1 MADTTHT
8 KTNPKKVT
16 ETITHTTVDKA
27 TESLTSTAA
36 SSDRLSFTIFLAL
49 AIHGLLIFG
58 LGFESSKPTESAP
71 SVTVT
76 LATRISSEKPE
87 QADFMAQSNQLGSG
101 TESDI
106 KEITTDVI
114 PPPFESERIN
124 DTLINEQHKK
134 AITEPDNTSIV
145 TTQFSDTTA
154 KSEQLR
160 DEELQPASGIDTLD
174 IEALST
180 QIASL
185 KAKLALQRQTL
196 ANKPRERVLTSV
208 STLASAE
215 AGYLNEWTQRVE
227 AIGNQNFPQEALKNK
242 LTGQLR
248 LEVVI
253 KHDGTIY
260 EINLKQSSGQKIF
273 DDSAQQI
280 VRQASPFAPF
290 PANIRQDYEHLV
302 IIRTWH
308 FNISGLYTSQ

>member
-1 MADTTHT
+1 MADPQ
-8 KTNPKKVT
+8 KTANNN
-16 ETITHTTVDKA
+16 DSAA
-27 TESLTSTAA
+27 TNESL
-36 SSDRLSFTIFLAL
+36 SSAVSNDRLSFTVFLAI

-58 LGFESSKPTESAP
+58 LGFESSKPKESAP

-76 LATRISSEKPE
+76 LATRASTEKPE

-101 TESDI
+101 TESEA
-106 KEITTDVI
+106 KEITSDVI

-134 AITEPDNTSIV
+134 AIIEPSSTSVV
-145 TTQFSDTTA
+145 TTQLSDTISSSTL
-154 KSEQLR
+154 LR
-160 DEELQPASGIDTLD
+160 NKEPQPANGIDALD
-174 IEALST
+174 IDALST

-215 AGYLNEWTQRVE
+215 AGYLNAWTQKIE
-227 AIGNQNFPQEALKNK
+227 AIGNQNFPKEALQNK

-273 DDSAQQI
+273 DESARQI

-290 PANIRQDYEHLV
+290 PADIRQDYEHLV

>member
-1 MADTTHT
+1 MADPIRAANEAIKDTL
-8 KTNPKKVT
+8 
-16 ETITHTTVDKA
+16 
-27 TESLTSTAA
+27 SSAA
-36 SSDRLSFTIFLAL
+36 SSDRLSFTIFI
-49 AIHGLLIFG
+49 AIAVHGLLIFG
-58 LGFESSKPTESAP
+58 LGFESSKPKESAP

-76 LATRISSEKPE
+76 LATRSSVEKPT

-101 TESDI
+101 TESEA

-134 AITEPDNTSIV
+134 AIIEPDNTSVV
-145 TTQFSDTTA
+145 TTQVSDITTH
-154 KSEQLR
+154 SERLR
-160 DEELQPASGIDTLD
+160 DEEPQATNGINALD
-174 IEALST
+174 IDALST

-185 KAKLALQRQTL
+185 KAKLAVQRQTL

-215 AGYLNEWTQRVE
+215 AGYLNEWTQKIE
-227 AIGNQNFPQEALKNK
+227 AIGNQNFPKKALQNK

-273 DDSAQQI
+273 DESAQQI
-280 VRQASPFAPF
+280 VRQASPFSPF
-290 PANIRQDYEHLV
+290 PPDIRQDYEHLV

-308 FNISGLYTSQ
+308 FNISGLHTSQ

>member
-1 MADTTHT
+1 MADPIKAANEAITTT
-8 KTNPKKVT
+8 L
-16 ETITHTTVDKA
+16 
-27 TESLTSTAA
+27 SSAA
-36 SSDRLSFTIFLAL
+36 SGDRLSFTIFIAI

-58 LGFESSKPTESAP
+58 LGFESSKPKESAP

-76 LATRISSEKPE
+76 LATRSSIEKPK
-87 QADFMAQSNQLGSG
+87 QADFTAQSNQLGSG
-101 TESDI
+101 TESEA

-134 AITEPDNTSIV
+134 AIVEPDNTSVV
-145 TTQFSDTTA
+145 TTQVSDITTN
-154 KSEQLR
+154 SEHLR
-160 DEELQPASGIDTLD
+160 DEEPQATNGIDALD
-174 IEALST
+174 INALST

-185 KAKLALQRQTL
+185 KAKLAVQRQTL

-215 AGYLNEWTQRVE
+215 AGYLNEWTQKIE
-227 AIGNQNFPQEALKNK
+227 AIGNQNFPKEALQNK

-273 DDSAQQI
+273 DESAQQI
-280 VRQASPFAPF
+280 VRQASPFSPF
-290 PANIRQDYEHLV
+290 PPDIRQDYEHLV

-308 FNISGLYTSQ
+308 FNISGLHTSQ

>member
-1 MADTTHT
+1 MADPIRAANEAI
-8 KTNPKKVT
+8 KEPL
-16 ETITHTTVDKA
+16 
-27 TESLTSTAA
+27 SSAA
-36 SSDRLSFTIFLAL
+36 SSDRLSFTIFI
-49 AIHGLLIFG
+49 AIAVHGLLIFG
-58 LGFESSKPTESAP
+58 LGFESSKPKESAP

-76 LATRISSEKPE
+76 LATRSSVEKPT

-101 TESDI
+101 TESEA

-134 AITEPDNTSIV
+134 AIIEPDNTSVV
-145 TTQFSDTTA
+145 TTQVSDITTH
-154 KSEQLR
+154 SERLR
-160 DEELQPASGIDTLD
+160 DEEPQAINGINALD
-174 IEALST
+174 IDALST

-185 KAKLALQRQTL
+185 KAKLAVQRQTL

-215 AGYLNEWTQRVE
+215 AGYLNEWTQKIE
-227 AIGNQNFPQEALKNK
+227 AIGNQNFPKKALQNK

-273 DDSAQQI
+273 DESAQQI
-280 VRQASPFAPF
+280 VRQASPFSPF
-290 PANIRQDYEHLV
+290 PPDIRQDYEHLV

-308 FNISGLYTSQ
+308 FNISGLHTSQ